1 MLASRKRAKPS
12 SNLPQDCR
20 LARQA
25 NDSFS
30 LVQFLNGVDARRRY
44 ESIPLVSRKL
54 LSWRGILFSLSAI
67 QEVAEPRKQ
76 LGLTQYPPK
85 PSRRPKLLP
94 LEYPYG
100 GPVGSEGWG
109 PNSPSGAL
117 TWGLGGLLALDQ
129 FSPRNLIDSGWG
141 RREPRTGRCGG
152 PEPDRVL
159 A

>member
-25 NDSFS
+25 NDSFFLG

-44 ESIPLVSRKL
+44 ESIPLISRKL

-100 GPVGSEGWG
+100 GRVGV
-109 PNSPSGAL
+109 AR
-117 TWGLGGLLALDQ
+117 GGGRTL
-129 FSPRNLIDSGWG
+129 
-141 RREPRTGRCGG
+141 RREHPRAGLHPRPSPVELRKSLWKNSLTPRS
-152 PEPDRVL
+152 
-159 A
+159 